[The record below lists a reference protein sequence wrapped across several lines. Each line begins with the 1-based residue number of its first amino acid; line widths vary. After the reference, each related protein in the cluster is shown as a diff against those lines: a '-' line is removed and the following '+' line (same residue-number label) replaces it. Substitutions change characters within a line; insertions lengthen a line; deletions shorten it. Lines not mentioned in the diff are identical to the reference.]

1 MLLQLRQVLAVRTAD
16 RDRLPNFSQSRF
28 LGMISN
34 LLVSTRLVVIWV
46 PFLMASCSPTQRQ
59 KKTPVQR
66 VEIVQTFPHD
76 SNAFTQGLVIHEGTL
91 FEGTGQKGNSTLR
104 KVNLT
109 DGKVEL
115 QVTLD
120 PAYFGEGITV
130 LNGKIFQL
138 TWRENTC
145 FVYDAQ
151 TMVYEKSHQ
160 YAFEGWGI
168 TNNGKELIL
177 SDGTSLLRFI
187 DPDTFRVT
195 RQIQVSEMGGKK
207 IKQLNELEF
216 VNGEIW
222 SNIWYEDVIAR
233 ISPENG
239 RVVGWID
246 LSKVYPKQQRDKES
260 VMNGIAYDQA
270 SKRLFITG
278 KNWPKLFEIKVID

>member
-1 MLLQLRQVLAVRTAD
+1 MRTDD
-16 RDRLPNFSQSRF
+16 RDRLPNFPQSRF

-34 LLVSTRLVVIWV
+34 LLVSTRLIVIWV
-46 PFLMASCSPTQRQ
+46 PILMASCSPTQRQ

-66 VEIVQTFPHD
+66 VEVVQTFPHD
-76 SNAFTQGLVIHEGTL
+76 ANAFTQGLVIHEGTL

-104 KVNLT
+104 KVNLS
-109 DGKVEL
+109 DGKVQL

-195 RQIQVSEMGGKK
+195 RQIHVTELGGKK

-260 VMNGIAYDQA
+260 VMNGIAYDQS

-278 KNWPKLFEIKVID
+278 KNWPTLYEIKVID